1 MSPGERVK
9 RGGGESGKGGERVE
23 RGGERVERGGRK
35 EEDWSLNW
43 VFLRIYSSI
52 KLDIFDMSGL
62 SRVLGEREI

>member
-1 MSPGERVK
+1 M
-9 RGGGESGKGGERVE
+9 E
-23 RGGERVERGGRK
+23 RGGREWKGGGRK